1 VNLNATLFAQLV
13 VFFILVAFTAKFVWP
28 PLRKAIDDRRDAI
41 ALGLSKAEKAE
52 QQLKEATAQRDAQE
66 KEARAKAAEIIANA
80 EKRAQQL
87 LDEAKQNATAEGE
100 RLIAQAH
107 AQIAQDIATSRLAL
121 QQDVASLVVFGANQ
135 ILQREVNPADHA
147 DVLDRLVLKAA

>member
-147 DVLDRLVLKAA
+147 DILDRLVLKAA